1 MVTRYNK
8 LVRDKVLKLLTAQG
22 YSYECDKY
30 ISHKSYRKALA
41 DVLEDDLR
49 FFLDT
54 GIKEN
59 QVDRLADML
68 EVIYAL
74 ANDCEINKK
83 ALELARA
90 NKEKEKG
97 KYREKIKLI
106 SVDDKKDEDEV

>member
-22 YSYECDKY
+22 YPYECDKY
-30 ISHKSYRKALA
+30 ISHKSYRRALA
-41 DVLEDDLR
+41 DILENDLK

>member
-30 ISHKSYRKALA
+30 ISNKSYRKALA

-106 SVDDKKDEDEV
+106 SVDDKKDEDEL

>member
-22 YSYECDKY
+22 YTYECDKY
-30 ISHKSYRKALA
+30 IGHKSYRRALA
-41 DVLEDDLR
+41 NILEDDIR

-59 QVDRLADML
+59 QLDRLADML
-68 EVIYAL
+68 EVVYAL
-74 ANDCEINKK
+74 AHDCEINKK

-90 NKEKEKG
+90 DKEKEKG